1 MYNNAFLTE
10 ANQVELGYDLNGNMV
25 AGPVADMEYNWD
37 NKVRSATMGND
48 SVGSPHKG
56 NN

>member
-1 MYNNAFLTE
+1 ME
-10 ANQVELGYDLNGNMV
+10 ANRVELGYDLNGNMV